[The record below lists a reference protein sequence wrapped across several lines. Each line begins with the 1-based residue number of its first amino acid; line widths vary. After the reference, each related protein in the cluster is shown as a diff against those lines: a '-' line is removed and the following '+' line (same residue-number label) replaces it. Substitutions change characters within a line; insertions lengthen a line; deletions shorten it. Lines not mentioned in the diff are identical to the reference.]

1 MEMLRDAEGEDS
13 IIMLPESKAVQE
25 FQDLLL
31 ASSDNSLISPS
42 FNKIDE
48 AAQEELTVVPL
59 MEMVKDAMTL
69 VCQID
74 KLYSSLDTKAS
85 EIAIAFSK
93 IAPEHYATIDFM
105 GHLLTLTDSLLDKL
119 PQGRESNLVVLLEH
133 FEQSRSSTKI
143 VTNMTVHHGTMEE
156 EQDETAGEIVSSSSS
171 ANVERKRGCSFPNVS
186 EVRVNFLAVLANKIN
201 QQVYLMRV
209 EKCKNKQELQ
219 QLVSA
224 PIFNPKTSRQA
235 LKPSLKVAT
244 EFLKPVLQAIN
255 AKLATFSKDVAPGD
269 DEEEEGND
277 NAPPSPTSSAKS
289 DEEKQ
294 EGGGSA
300 RKRPRIDTEHPQEEI
315 IKITKQKQ
323 VSAVQLLPTN
333 PLISGLSS
341 TSFPDLKKYKLL
353 VEEVR
358 SHS

>member
-1 MEMLRDAEGEDS
+1 MEMLRDAEGEDCF
-13 IIMLPESKAVQE
+13 IMLPESKAVQE
-25 FQDLLL
+25 FQDLML

-85 EIAIAFSK
+85 EIAMAFSK

-119 PQGRESNLVVLLEH
+119 PQGRETNLVVLLEH

-171 ANVERKRGCSFPNVS
+171 ANFERKRGCSFPNVS

-209 EKCKNKQELQ
+209 EKCKNKKELQ

-224 PIFNPKTSRQA
+224 PIFNPKTTRQP

-255 AKLATFSKDVAPGD
+255 AKLATFRKDDAPGD
-269 DEEEEGND
+269 DEEEEG
-277 NAPPSPTSSAKS
+277 PTSSAKS

-300 RKRPRIDTEHPQEEI
+300 RKRPRIDTEHHPQEEI